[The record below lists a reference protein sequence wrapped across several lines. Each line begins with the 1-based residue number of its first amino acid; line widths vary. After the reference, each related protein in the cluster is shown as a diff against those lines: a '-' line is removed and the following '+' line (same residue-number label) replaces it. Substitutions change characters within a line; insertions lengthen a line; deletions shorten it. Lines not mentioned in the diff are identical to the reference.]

1 MKKIV
6 LLSLIAC
13 PLFMTAQSF
22 MIKVEGKEYRTS
34 KIPDVSF
41 NNEIKDIEIKIETAD
56 QKPVQYELIS
66 NGEPLPFPTDGNYKK
81 LAFKQDIRGNGLV
94 IKSDKQAIVGQF
106 VLPVA
111 EEIQEEP
118 TDTETAAPKL
128 LMEGDQTAREYVVN
142 TLYQGQTIRYVENR
156 GLIINKFEGDETSGE
171 DYVHIFLD
179 QNGNSLINSIP
190 VGTSMAKYVVHVIY
204 LVPKGNPMA
213 IAYTAVQGDADI
225 EEGVV
230 IRGEGNLQNGFNLQ
244 MGEKSADIEVE
255 WAHTET
261 VFTPSAFDVP
271 FDIVRTGFEVSNGNL
286 SVARPTTVAAR
297 KIKIKKMYHGSIDVG
312 ILSTNVENPSFS
324 LTASATDPALMVVKK
339 SDTGSRVLASAMYTF
354 YLSPVILLEKIFAPS
369 TVRNYK
375 LEGRSFADDHR
386 LYERIYPAAGIGLS
400 DRLLDN
406 IFVGFKW
413 EFIKGG
419 SVFLGY
425 NWSKVNTIDVPAD
438 FVFGETP
445 MTQAAY
451 DLKTDTKWRDGLCF
465 GLNLDVRIIKNI
477 FTTTGGN

>member
-1 MKKIV
+1 MKKII
-6 LLSLIAC
+6 LLSLLAF
-13 PLFMTAQSF
+13 PFFLTAQTF
-22 MIKVEGKEYRTS
+22 MIKVGDNEYNTS

-56 QKPVQYELIS
+56 KTPVQYELTS
-66 NGEPLPFPTDGNYKK
+66 NGESLPFPTDGNYTKLTFKK
-81 LAFKQDIRGNGLV
+81 DIRGGGLV
-94 IKSDKQAIVGQF
+94 IKSDKKTIVGQF
-106 VLPVA
+106 ILSVA
-111 EEIQEEP
+111 EEEEEIP
-118 TDTETAAPKL
+118 THSETVAPKL
-128 LMEGDQTAREYVVN
+128 LMEGDQTARQYVVN
-142 TLYQGQTIRYVENR
+142 KLYSGRTIRYVENR
-156 GLIINKFEGDETSGE
+156 GLIINKIKGDETSGE

-213 IAYTAVQGDADI
+213 VAYTAVQGDADI

-230 IRGEGNLQNGFNLQ
+230 IRGEGSLQNGFKLQ

-261 VFTPSAFDVP
+261 VFTPSAFDIP
-271 FDIVRTGFEVSNGNL
+271 FDVVRTGFEINNGTL
-286 SVARPTTVAAR
+286 SVSRPTTVAAR

-324 LTASATDPALMVVKK
+324 LTASASDPAVMVVKK

-419 SVFLGY
+419 SFFLGY
-425 NWSKVNTIDVPAD
+425 NWSKVNTIDVPDD
-438 FVFGETP
+438 FVFGETA
-445 MTQAAY
+445 MTQPAY